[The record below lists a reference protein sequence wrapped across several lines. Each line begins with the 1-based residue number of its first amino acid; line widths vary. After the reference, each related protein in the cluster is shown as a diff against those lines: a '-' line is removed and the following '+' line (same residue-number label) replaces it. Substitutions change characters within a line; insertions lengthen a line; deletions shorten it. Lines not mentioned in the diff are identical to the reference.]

1 MNRMK
6 AYFVVGIIMFLL
18 LIPFKCFSQT
28 NVSLE
33 QVQSMRENL
42 VTEAK
47 KYVGSPYIRGA
58 TGPNSFDCSGLVFY
72 VARES
77 IQVQLPR
84 TVKAMYGY
92 VKIVPNSERE
102 IGDLVFFKTTGDGTV
117 SHVGIYIGNG
127 QFISAVSDG
136 PNTGVI
142 VSSLRENYWKR
153 CYASTGKFLQPAN
166 MTEKIDEDSVAI
178 SVNSNVL
185 RTANKSSKSSEKIS
199 DKILFDSSISGD
211 WSFFSSKKVMPNF
224 RGITAQ
230 VNLLYKDMPLNPGI
244 GTMLK
249 WNYGVGI
256 FQVPVIFSL
265 SFGNYVR
272 AYAGPVFTFGKA
284 ELPDTNEEI
293 SASIFPGMIG
303 ISWQTPSLSKKNV
316 KVHIF
321 QDISYSV
328 FNNADNSSLS
338 FIDSVAAGLVFN
350 TGLRVTFPFSAFF

>member
-142 VSSLRENYWKR
+142 VSS
-153 CYASTGKFLQPAN
+153 
-166 MTEKIDEDSVAI
+166 
-178 SVNSNVL
+178 
-185 RTANKSSKSSEKIS
+185 
-199 DKILFDSSISGD
+199 
-211 WSFFSSKKVMPNF
+211 
-224 RGITAQ
+224 
-230 VNLLYKDMPLNPGI
+230 
-244 GTMLK
+244 
-249 WNYGVGI
+249 
-256 FQVPVIFSL
+256 
-265 SFGNYVR
+265 
-272 AYAGPVFTFGKA
+272 
-284 ELPDTNEEI
+284 
-293 SASIFPGMIG
+293 
-303 ISWQTPSLSKKNV
+303 
-316 KVHIF
+316 
-321 QDISYSV
+321 
-328 FNNADNSSLS
+328 
-338 FIDSVAAGLVFN
+338 
-350 TGLRVTFPFSAFF
+350 